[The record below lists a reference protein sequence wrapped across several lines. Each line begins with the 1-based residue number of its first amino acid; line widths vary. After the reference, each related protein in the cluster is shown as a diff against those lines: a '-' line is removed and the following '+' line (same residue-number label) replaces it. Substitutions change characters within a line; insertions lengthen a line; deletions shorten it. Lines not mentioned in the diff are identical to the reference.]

1 VEIYRKLN
9 WNKKLQGNTVL
20 QRCGAHTLYYRFVPS
35 KLKMQ
40 TNVPEHIFNKNGWS
54 HRHDL
59 FIVTCSCRT
68 KSWISRLSYLHII
81 VAGGEFRE
89 DVGKTKF
96 LVTDIMLRL

>member
-1 VEIYRKLN
+1 MEIYRKLN

-59 FIVTCSCRT
+59 HSHMQLQNKKLDQSLIIFAHHSCWGR
-68 KSWISRLSYLHII
+68 I
-81 VAGGEFRE
+81 
-89 DVGKTKF
+89 
-96 LVTDIMLRL
+96 